1 MSDLR
6 LPSINRVA
14 LAGRL
19 THEPQLNYTQKGKAV
34 LRMRV
39 ALNRPYKDSQGEWQQ
54 EASFLTVVAWDK
66 LAETCAEHLSRG
78 SAIYAEGRLKSQE
91 REDPE
96 GKIRASLDV
105 QADSVQF
112 LDKVGSNGSEEEAE
126 EAQPEGKPP
135 F

>member
-14 LAGRL
+14 IAGRL
-19 THEPQLNYTQKGKAV
+19 THEPQLNYTQKGTAV

-54 EASFLTVVAWDK
+54 EVSFLNVVAWDK
-66 LAETCAEHLSRG
+66 LAEVCAEHLSRA

-91 REDPE
+91 WEDQE
-96 GKIRASLDV
+96 GKTRVSLDV
-105 QADSVQF
+105 HASSVQF
-112 LDKVGSNGSEEEAE
+112 LDKVSTNGEEDAEE